1 LEAKLLKYDLPL
13 LSSDKDKI
21 KKHYGDQTEHLLMQI
36 ASKAISPMLVL
47 KQVYNITGDKPN
59 IPQETK
65 KVDTS

>member
-1 LEAKLLKYDLPL
+1 
-13 LSSDKDKI
+13 
-21 KKHYGDQTEHLLMQI
+21 MQI

-47 KQVYNITGDKPN
+47 KQVYNITGDKTN